1 MGKNYQ
7 LYEKAVAKDDDCQ
20 LCIVI
25 GEALDQLEKNYP
37 ALYAEMVAPIEKLA
51 YCIPKDEAEKIVRNM
66 KPRGQYWSY
75 DDVANFLKD
84 KGITTDIVDYYLVM
98 NMAYND
104 YYSTA
109 ATYGLQKDAEFYF
122 SLAKDFI
129 QDPDAKPHKVSK
141 YFMD

>member
-7 LYEKAVAKDDDCQ
+7 LYEKAQEKDTGCE
-20 LCIVI
+20 LCVVI
-25 GEALDQLEKNYP
+25 GDALDQLEKNYP
-37 ALYAEMVAPIEKLA
+37 SLYAEMVAPIEKIA
-51 YCIPKDEAEKIVRNM
+51 YCIPKDEAERIVRNM

-75 DDVANFLKD
+75 SDIEEFLKG
-84 KGITTDIVDYYLVM
+84 KGITTGITDYYLVM

-109 ATYGLQKDAEFYF
+109 AMYGLQKDAEFYF

-129 QDPDAKPHKVSK
+129 EDPDAKPHKVSK
-141 YFMD
+141 YFTD